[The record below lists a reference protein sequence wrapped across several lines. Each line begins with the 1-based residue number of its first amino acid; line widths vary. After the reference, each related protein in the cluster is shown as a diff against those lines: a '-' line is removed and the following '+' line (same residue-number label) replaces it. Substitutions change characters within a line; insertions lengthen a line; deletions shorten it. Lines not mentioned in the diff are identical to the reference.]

1 MKPAGFAALA
11 GKIRELI
18 QQWLLTKK
26 RKGGSIEQP
35 AGKRARTEQAFGGVG
50 LAGSM
55 CRGVAQKEGGRL
67 SPDPVP
73 VLAAKCKSA

>member
-1 MKPAGFAALA
+1 M
-11 GKIRELI
+11 I

-35 AGKRARTEQAFGGVG
+35 AGKQARTEQEVGGVSRP
-50 LAGSM
+50 AGSV
-55 CRGVAQKEGGRL
+55 CRGGALKEGRRP